1 MKKSD
6 FAGQRFK
13 WDSKLV
19 TDAVG
24 RVKAEALRL
33 TALDIQRTS
42 KRSMKK
48 PKKGQLHSDPNTPP
62 FVHSGAYKN
71 SIRFA
76 WDENNRSVVVGAVKY
91 KGQSKGAKALEHG
104 GLVEVKI
111 KQTVIRSDVSKRKF
125 IGSEKGYFGST
136 IETSRISQRKKKR
149 GLPMIPLEQ
158 EKHIK
163 EYYEDHYYDKGQYE
177 KTITKKVMM
186 QKRPALNPALEKE
199 VKKMP
204 ERLKRAAKKFK

>member
-1 MKKSD
+1 MKKSA

-13 WDSKLV
+13 WDSKAV
-19 TDAVG
+19 IDAVG
-24 RVKAEALRL
+24 RVKGEALRL
-33 TALDIQRTS
+33 TAIDIQRTA

-48 PKKGQLHSDPNTPP
+48 PKKTQLHSDPGQAP

-76 WDENNRSVVVGAVKY
+76 WDSGNRSVVVGAIKY

-104 GLVEVKI
+104 GFVEVHL
-111 KQTVIRSDVSKRKF
+111 KQKVMRSDVGARKF
-125 IGSEKGYFGST
+125 IGGERGYFEST
-136 IETSRISQRKKKR
+136 ADTSRKSQRKKKR
-149 GLPMIPLEQ
+149 GLPMIPLAQ

-163 EYYEDHYYDKGQYE
+163 EYYEYHADNKYE
-177 KTITKKVMM
+177 KTITKKVLM
-186 QKRPALNPALEKE
+186 KERPAMNPALVKE

-204 ERLKRAAKKFK
+204 ERLKRARKKFK